1 MAYDFALITGATSGI
16 GEAFARLLPTG
27 TGLLLTGRDE
37 ARLAAL
43 AGQLGGDGRRIETL
57 AADLAQE
64 AGRQALIARALELP
78 VDLLINNA
86 GLGHFG
92 AFAENPPEREAEMIA
107 VNCLAPVLLTR
118 ALLPGMLETA
128 RGGRARAG
136 GRAGIVVV
144 ASTAAFFPLPRLSTY
159 TATKAFDLAF
169 AESLAGELRGQPV
182 DVLGLCPG
190 PTETAFFERAGMGSA
205 SPFAKAS
212 AAQVAREG
220 LDALGRRT
228 VHVVGG
234 ANRLATATSR
244 FAPRTLLRAGA
255 RRAMRRLAG
264 ER

>member
-16 GEAFARLLPTG
+16 GEAFARLLPAA

-43 AGQLGGDGRRIETL
+43 AGQLGGDGRCIETL

-78 VDLLINNA
+78 PDLLINNA
-86 GLGHFG
+86 GFG
-92 AFAENPPEREAEMIA
+92 QFGRFAENPPEREAEMVA
-107 VNCLAPVLLTR
+107 VNCLAPVVLTR
-118 ALLPGMLETA
+118 ALLPGMLVAA
-128 RGGRARAG
+128 RDDG
-136 GRAGIVVV
+136 GRAGVIVV

-169 AESLAGELRGQPV
+169 AESLADELRGQPV

-190 PTETAFFERAGMGSA
+190 PTETSFFERAGMGSA
-205 SPFAKAS
+205 SPFTKAS
-212 AAQVAREG
+212 AEQVAREG

-234 ANRLATATSR
+234 ANRLATGASR
-244 FAPRTLLRAGA
+244 FAPRALLRAGA
-255 RRAMRRLAG
+255 R
-264 ER
+264 